1 MPKTAAVLPNPN
13 EQTWLDHLRR
23 CRRESPSLAEY
34 ARSNHLKI
42 SQLYAWKARLE
53 ARGLWKDE
61 TSVSFLPVTVLD
73 APASD
78 TGIRLRLPN
87 GVVLEFTSTP
97 DPAFLMNQLK
107 LAAGLP

>member
-1 MPKTAAVLPNPN
+1 M
-13 EQTWLDHLRR
+13 
-23 CRRESPSLAEY
+23 
-34 ARSNHLKI
+34 
-42 SQLYAWKARLE
+42 
-53 ARGLWKDE
+53 
-61 TSVSFLPVTVLD
+61 SFLPVTVLD